1 MKKRRIGSLDVSV
14 VGIGCNNF
22 GWALAEE
29 PSKRVID
36 AAIDAGVNFF
46 DTADRYGAGQSEE
59 FLGRALGK
67 RRRDVLIATK
77 FGGRGDG
84 NHDAG
89 GGDPAYVRRALQAS
103 LGRLGT
109 DYVDLYQL
117 HRPDPSVPIAETL
130 GALDGA
136 VKAGLVREIGTS
148 NFDVAQLRE
157 ARAAVAPGAVH
168 FASVQNEYS
177 LFHREP
183 ESGVLAECAR
193 QQIAFLPWFPLASG
207 MLTGKFRRGQPAP
220 PGTRVAGGGRL
231 DFHFMFTDENLAIVE
246 DLAGFAES
254 RSHTLLEL
262 AVSWLLAH
270 DVLASVIAGA
280 TTPEQI
286 AANAHAADWN
296 LGPEDLAEIDRL
308 LGGRRVKTS
317 ALRD

>member
-1 MKKRRIGSLDVSV
+1 
-14 VGIGCNNF
+14 
-22 GWALAEE
+22 
-29 PSKRVID
+29 VID

-46 DTADRYGAGQSEE
+46 DTADRYGAGKSEE

-84 NHDAG
+84 DHEAG
-89 GGDPAYVRRALQAS
+89 GGDPVYVRRALQAS
-103 LGRLGT
+103 LRRLGT
-109 DYVDLYQL
+109 EYVDLYQL
-117 HRPDPSVPIAETL
+117 HRPDPTVPIAETL
-130 GALDGA
+130 GALDEA
-136 VKAGLVREIGTS
+136 VKAGLVREVGTS
-148 NFDVAQLRE
+148 NFDVAQLRD
-157 ARAAVAPGAVH
+157 ARAAVEPGAAH
-168 FASVQNEYS
+168 FVSVQNEYS

-183 ESGVLAECAR
+183 ENGVLAECAR

-207 MLTGKFRRGQPAP
+207 MLTGKFRRGQPPP

-231 DFHFMFTDENLAIVE
+231 DFHFMFTEENLAIVE
-246 DLAGFAES
+246 DLAAFAES

-262 AVSWLLAH
+262 AFSWLLAH

-286 AANAHAADWN
+286 AANARAADWN
-296 LGPEDLAEIDRL
+296 LDPADLAEIDRL

-317 ALRD
+317 ALRG